1 ANAVVAAAAR
11 AHGAAYVDVTR
22 LMCLHGR
29 CPLVVSGT
37 VTYADATHLS
47 VSWTRT
53 LAGPLGREL
62 REAVGSLRGTGRAND
77 GDRART
83 GVWP

>member
-1 ANAVVAAAAR
+1 
-11 AHGAAYVDVTR
+11 
-22 LMCLHGR
+22 M
-29 CPLVVSGT
+29 VSGT

-62 REAVGSLRGTGRAND
+62 REAVGSLRGTGRGNGAR
-77 GDRART
+77 DRAGT